1 MPKALLFDLDGTL
14 AETDPLH
21 FRAFAAMLRDHGVE
35 LTEEDYG
42 RHITGR
48 SNAVIMAHFLPGHAV
63 EDHVRL
69 AAAKEAA
76 FRRLA
81 EDLVPVEGLAALLD
95 SARER
100 DMKVALVTNA
110 PRENAVHMLRVLG
123 LADRFHLLVIGD
135 ELPHAKPHP
144 LPYATALE
152 GLGVTAEDAVAF
164 EDSRTGI
171 ASAKGAGIFTVG
183 LTTTHG
189 AEELRE
195 AGADVICRDF
205 ADPALHTLLA

>member
-21 FRAFAAMLRDHGVE
+21 FRAFATMLRDQGVE

-42 RHITGR
+42 RHIAGR
-48 SNAVIMAHFLPGHAV
+48 SNAAIMAHFLPGHAV
-63 EDHVRL
+63 EEHTRL
-69 AAAKEAA
+69 ADAKEEA
-76 FRRLA
+76 FRKLA
-81 EDLVPVEGLAALLD
+81 ENLVPVDGLVELLD
-95 SARER
+95 RAREH
-100 DMKVALVTNA
+100 DLKVALVTNA
-110 PRENAVHMLRVLG
+110 PRANAVHMLRVLG
-123 LADRFHLLVIGD
+123 LTERFSLVIAAD
-135 ELPHAKPHP
+135 ELAHSKPHP

-152 GLGVTAEDAVAF
+152 TFGVEAADAVAF

-171 ASAKGAGIFTVG
+171 ASAKAAGIFTVG

-205 ADPALHTLLA
+205 ADPALHILLT